1 MLTTTLPCYRQPI
14 LADEVQTFKALITV
28 HKVLQEGH
36 PIAVKEAQANINWL
50 ESLTRGV
57 TGEGL
62 RGMDPYYACEGER
75 ALSERSEGSDFEGQK
90 FDGRDRIWTSV
101 ARLCLLPFGQISV
114 PQAASRVQWFGF
126 PPESA
131 HMIGAKKP
139 CRTF

>member
-1 MLTTTLPCYRQPI
+1 MTTLFHHRQPI

-62 RGMDPYYACEGER
+62 RGMTPCCARPGLQAR
-75 ALSERSEGSDFEGQK
+75 SKGSE
-90 FDGRDRIWTSV
+90 
-101 ARLCLLPFGQISV
+101 CL
-114 PQAASRVQWFGF
+114 GF
-126 PPESA
+126 
-131 HMIGAKKP
+131 
-139 CRTF
+139 

>member
-1 MLTTTLPCYRQPI
+1 MLMVTLSLYRQPI

-62 RGMDPYYACEGER
+62 RGMDPCCAREEPR
-75 ALSERSEGSDFEGQK
+75 AFLRGSEGSGFEGQK
-90 FDGRDRIWTSV
+90 LDG
-101 ARLCLLPFGQISV
+101 
-114 PQAASRVQWFGF
+114 
-126 PPESA
+126 
-131 HMIGAKKP
+131 
-139 CRTF
+139 